1 MNAVTCQASAYRYT
15 LTPARAGAGAPPA
28 AGTASFAAGA
38 VPEVRY
44 LSWGS
49 HSSTASA
56 AGSAPPPGVS
66 RTEPPQLRDNG
77 PPDNA
82 DRPPPPGR
90 GGREK
95 PGGTPAPSRPRP

>member
-56 AGSAPPPGVS
+56 AGSAHTPRVS
-66 RTEPPQLRDNG
+66 RTETPELRYSG
-77 PPDNA
+77 PPSSA
-82 DRPPPPGR
+82 GRPAAPVSVGR
-90 GGREK
+90 GKAESG
-95 PGGTPAPSRPRP
+95 PA